1 MARRRYQTGCVFKR
15 GKRRKV
21 WVARWREDVL
31 CEDGKVGR
39 ILRSVVLGSV
49 ADLPTRRDAQVR
61 LDEELRAVNQGTVR
75 PESSML
81 FGTFAEEQWKTLVLP
96 TLKLSTQHGY
106 KTVLAKH
113 LLPYWRDW
121 RLRDI
126 GRQDVQ
132 QWVADRF
139 RRKLGWQTVR
149 NAWTLLS
156 GILETAVEYGYL
168 SMNPA
173 RGVKFPEKELK
184 EAPVL
189 FTAEDF
195 VKLLEQLDEPY
206 RTMARLIA
214 LTGLRIGELL
224 AVRWRCLDLEIGTLS
239 VRESVY
245 EGKFQSPKT
254 RKSRRTM
261 PLGPQIIVW
270 LREHR
275 LRAKRTESDDLVF
288 GNRKGQPLRESKL
301 LRNVLQ
307 PAAERAGLGRVTWHQ
322 FRHIHSSLLNDLRV
336 PVKIAQ
342 EQLGHSSISTT
353 LNIYTHV
360 VDARTARRSKRSN
373 ANCSQLFP
381 NCRTAPSRPI
391 RQVVIFVWLRVGGA
405 ARI

>member
-49 ADLPTRRDAQVR
+49 ADLPTRKDAQVR

-307 PAAERAGLGRVTWHQ
+307 PAAKRAGLGRVTWHQ

-360 VDARTARRSKRSN
+360 VDASHRKAIEALERE
-373 ANCSQLFP
+373 LFP
-381 NCRTAPSRPI
+381 TVPKLPDGTKPADSASRDFRVACPS
-391 RQVVIFVWLRVGGA
+391 
-405 ARI
+405 